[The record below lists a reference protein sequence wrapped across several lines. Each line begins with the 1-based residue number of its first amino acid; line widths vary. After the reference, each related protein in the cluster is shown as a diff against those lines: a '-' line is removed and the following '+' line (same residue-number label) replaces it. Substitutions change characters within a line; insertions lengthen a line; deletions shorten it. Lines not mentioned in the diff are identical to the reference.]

1 MNSMVRSA
9 RLCILEVSS
18 SYSVVEG
25 TSVTG
30 KLSYAEL
37 WSRHL
42 SYPPHQLLGGGCGA
56 IGLREHELLKGA
68 AEQLFP
74 GHRLRLRLHV
84 RHLLDGTL
92 GSHRLSRRT

>member
-37 WSRHL
+37 W
-42 SYPPHQLLGGGCGA
+42 
-56 IGLREHELLKGA
+56 
-68 AEQLFP
+68 
-74 GHRLRLRLHV
+74 
-84 RHLLDGTL
+84 
-92 GSHRLSRRT
+92 